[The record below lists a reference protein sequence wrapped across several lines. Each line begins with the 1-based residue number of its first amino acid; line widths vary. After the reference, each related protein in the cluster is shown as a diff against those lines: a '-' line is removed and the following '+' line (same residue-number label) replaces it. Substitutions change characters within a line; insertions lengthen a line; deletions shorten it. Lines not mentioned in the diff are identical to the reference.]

1 MLKLLKHDFYQS
13 GRIFMWLLVI
23 SAGAGLVGALISL
36 GQDPGPGQFAGA
48 ILLNVAIAF
57 GAGVMQIVGVI
68 LLLVSTNRS
77 LFSERGYL
85 TFSLPVSS
93 TALLG
98 SKLLTNVVLML
109 LNMGLALSL
118 FAVAVSNVTRVLA
131 AAADGALY
139 EIAPDAFGAF
149 VEFPPLG
156 EFITF
161 IGFFLIEAL
170 VFFVLAMMVVL
181 FVITLSHV
189 RRFQRRSGLWTFIFL
204 VAITAVSW
212 LAVSNITPLLP
223 AINVYLNFG
232 GQLAGGMA
240 PVYNV
245 SSAFVML
252 ALATGFFFITNWLLR
267 RKISLK

>member
-1 MLKLLKHDFYQS
+1 MLKLLKHEFHQS
-13 GRIFMWLLVI
+13 GRIFMWLLII
-23 SAGAGLVGALISL
+23 SAGAGLIGALVTL

-48 ILLNVAIAF
+48 VLLNAAILF

-68 LLLVSTNRS
+68 LLLVNTNRS
-77 LFSERGYL
+77 MFSERGYL

-98 SKLLTNVVLML
+98 GKLLTNVVLML
-109 LNMGLALSL
+109 VNMALALSL
-118 FAVAVSNVTRVLA
+118 VAVTVSNITRVLA
-131 AAADGALY
+131 AAGDDLLY
-139 EIAPDAFGAF
+139 EVAPEAMGAF
-149 VEFPPLG
+149 VEFPPLN
-156 EFITF
+156 EFVLF

-170 VFFVLAMMVVL
+170 VFLVLAMMVVL

-189 RRFQRRSGLWTFIFL
+189 RSFQRRSGLWTFIFL
-204 VAITAVSW
+204 VAITIVCW

-223 AINVYLNFG
+223 AINVHLNFG
-232 GQLAGGMA
+232 GQLAGGLA

-252 ALATGFFFITNWLLR
+252 ALATGFFFITNWLLK